1 LKVCIKQIDSPL
13 IQHDQM
19 AKEPLSLY
27 QRLNSDFLEKLAV
40 GVYKRVPTAI
50 RSLMQLKQ
58 SENFT

>member
-1 LKVCIKQIDSPL
+1 
-13 IQHDQM
+13 M
-19 AKEPLSLY
+19 AKKPLSLY
-27 QRLNSDFLEKLAV
+27 QRLNSDFLEKLTV